1 MARVAKSIYSA
12 VAAAVTLAGL
22 SAAADPSDAD
32 VERAVAAAVN
42 RHREE
47 RGLEP
52 LGWSDAAAEL
62 ARQHSGDMAAG
73 RGGFGPDGFEQREGV
88 LRSQARAP
96 RSAGHGAHHSA
107 QPPSGP
113 DATVA
118 GWIASPAHRRNLEG
132 PYQLAGVGASRGADG
147 SVYLTEIFFGTAPAP
162 RAPMTL

>member
-1 MARVAKSIYSA
+1 MARVAKAIYSA
-12 VAAAVTLAGL
+12 VAVAATLAGL

-73 RGGFGPDGFEQREGV
+73 RVGFGHDGFEQRERI
-88 LRSQARAP
+88 LRSEAGASGIAENVAHQ
-96 RSAGHGAHHSA
+96 SAKT
-107 QPPSGP
+107 PSVS
-113 DATVA
+113 DAAVA

-147 SVYLTEIFFGTAPAP
+147 SVYLTEIFFGTALAP
-162 RAPMTL
+162 RAPVTP